1 MVLYAYVSHLTV
13 TLVMVAIKW
22 ERRGILTLQQSMF
35 VLAYYEHPLPL
46 LKGKNHEKL
55 LLNNYLLHEV
65 TVTKN
70 LQVILQTV
78 PVFICIPRSRLSHVT
93 AKKENKAKRILELQ
107 NRRIFEQELYL
118 FSPIVFQNCLNFTL
132 MVLFLKC

>member
-1 MVLYAYVSHLTV
+1 MRNY
-13 TLVMVAIKW
+13 
-22 ERRGILTLQQSMF
+22 F
-35 VLAYYEHPLPL
+35 
-46 LKGKNHEKL
+46 
-55 LLNNYLLHEV
+55 LNNYLLHEV

-78 PVFICIPRSRLSHVT
+78 PVFICIPPSRLSHVT